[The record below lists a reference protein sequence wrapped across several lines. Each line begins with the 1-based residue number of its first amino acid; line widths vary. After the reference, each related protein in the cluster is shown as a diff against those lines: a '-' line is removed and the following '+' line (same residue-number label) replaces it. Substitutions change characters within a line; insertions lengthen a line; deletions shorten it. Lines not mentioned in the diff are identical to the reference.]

1 VSRVCYVNTPG
12 GKTTDTV
19 TVKLS
24 GTEFV
29 RRWSMHILPK
39 GYIKSRRFGGYS
51 NRHRQRYITEC
62 HDLLLAEGVE
72 HLEPQTEPPEST
84 EPPTAEPSNELT
96 CPDCGAAMLCIAA
109 TDRSSWSVIMNSP
122 ARPTWYDDG

>member
-1 VSRVCYVNTPG
+1 VFGVQTKAGFDLRFF
-12 GKTTDTV
+12 
-19 TVKLS
+19 L
-24 GTEFV
+24 
-29 RRWSMHILPK
+29 RWSMHILPK
-39 GYIKSRRFGGYS
+39 GYVKTRRFGGYS

-84 EPPTAEPSNELT
+84 EPTTAEPSYELT
-96 CPDCGAAMLCIAA
+96 CPDCGATMLCIAA
-109 TDRSSWSVIMNSP
+109 ADRGSWSVIMNSP